1 MNSPVDTIAAIATPL
16 GAGGIGVVKMSGPAC
31 ESALRGLL
39 PTERQPGTLASH
51 RLYHGFIVDPH
62 SGAAVDEVLYTLM
75 RAPRSYTREDVVE
88 IQAHG
93 SRCGLNK
100 ILELL
105 CARSDVRL
113 ADPGEFTKRAFLN
126 GRIDLT
132 QAEAVAELISAQTPP
147 GHDLA
152 ARQLQG
158 KLRRQVETMYHQ
170 AEQLLVNIEVG
181 VDFPEDVGDIYRPEI
196 LSDQLA
202 SAVIQPLERLL
213 ASYEDGHV
221 YRDGVSTIIIG
232 KPNVGKSSLMN
243 CLLQRERAIV
253 TTFPGTTRDFIEET
267 VNMGGVPFRL
277 IDTAG
282 LRVTDDD
289 LEAVGIR
296 LTRRELQAADVVL
309 FVIDGSQPLTAEDRD
324 IYADIRDREVILVI
338 NKSDL
343 PSHTPTELL
352 TDRFPA
358 RAAVSTSALL
368 GRGIER
374 LKDAVWSVVT
384 GRSGP
389 AELPE
394 VVPNLRH
401 KQLLERALTA
411 AGLSRDALAA
421 DAAPELVAV
430 DLRETLN
437 CLGEVIGTQTSDGIL
452 DRIFEQFCI
461 GK

>member
-1 MNSPVDTIAAIATPL
+1 
-16 GAGGIGVVKMSGPAC
+16 
-31 ESALRGLL
+31 
-39 PTERQPGTLASH
+39 
-51 RLYHGFIVDPH
+51 
-62 SGAAVDEVLYTLM
+62 
-75 RAPRSYTREDVVE
+75 VE

-93 SRCGLNK
+93 SRCGLSK
-100 ILELL
+100 ILEML

-132 QAEAVAELISAQTPP
+132 QAEAVAELISSQTTP
-147 GHDLA
+147 GHELA

-158 KLRRQVETMYHQ
+158 ALRRQVEAMHHQ
-170 AEQLLVNIEVG
+170 AEQLLINIEVG
-181 VDFPEDVGDIYRPEI
+181 IDFPEDVEDIYQPEI
-196 LSDQLA
+196 LSGRLA
-202 SAVIQPLERLL
+202 SAVIEPLKHLL

-221 YRDGVSTIIIG
+221 YRDGVSAIIIG

-243 CLLQRERAIV
+243 CLLQKERAIV

-267 VNMGGVPFRL
+267 VSMGGVPFRL

-282 LRVTDDD
+282 LRRTDDD

-309 FVIDGSQPLTAEDRD
+309 FVIDGSQPLTAEDSD

-343 PSHTPTELL
+343 PSHTPTEEL

-358 RAAVSTSALL
+358 RAAVCTSALL
-368 GRGIER
+368 GDGIDG
-374 LKDAVWSVVT
+374 LKDDVWSVVT

-389 AELPE
+389 AELPD
-394 VVPNLRH
+394 VVPNLRQ
-401 KQLLERALTA
+401 KQLLQRALTA
-411 AGLSRDALAA
+411 ARLARDALAA

-430 DLRETLN
+430 DLRESLN
-437 CLGEVIGTQTSDGIL
+437 CLGEVIGTQTSDRIL